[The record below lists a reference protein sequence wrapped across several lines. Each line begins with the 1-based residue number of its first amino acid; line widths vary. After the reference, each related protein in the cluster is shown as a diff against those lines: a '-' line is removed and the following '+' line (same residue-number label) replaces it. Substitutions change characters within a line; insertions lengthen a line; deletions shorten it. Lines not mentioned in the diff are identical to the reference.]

1 MIYIYILYTCTFL
14 NSKKLTSSGPAQDVG
29 IKDTLGGL
37 LLAGTDLANQLA
49 KKAWGNGNLMIF
61 PGVSI
66 CPFWIFGWVTPSAI
80 LKTHRAFWVQ

>member
-1 MIYIYILYTCTFL
+1 L

-49 KKAWGNGNLMIF
+49 KKAWGNGNPMIF